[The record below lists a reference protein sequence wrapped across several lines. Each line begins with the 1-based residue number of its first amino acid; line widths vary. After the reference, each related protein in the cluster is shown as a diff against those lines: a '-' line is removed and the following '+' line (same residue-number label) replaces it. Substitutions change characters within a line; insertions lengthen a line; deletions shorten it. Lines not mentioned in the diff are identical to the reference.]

1 MSNGLSEFSSELS
14 HAAVF
19 AKTQPSKRDN
29 NFIITLPF
37 KHKTQPKC
45 SNPFLCCVL
54 LTVHSQTGNLLH
66 ILNIYLVSS
75 LHLPEGQAG
84 TERNLQNSQRF
95 SSLLVTINVAPLTS
109 APLLLLLLL
118 LLLLFPYSIS
128 GSIPGHSYI
137 LTYLLHGAESF
148 LRV

>member
-1 MSNGLSEFSSELS
+1 MFTARYEINLYIPARNGKTTLFLDYTRCIRIFNSLTYFTMSNGLSEFSSEIS
-14 HAAVF
+14 HVAFF

-45 SNPFLCCVL
+45 SNSFLCCVL
-54 LTVHSQTGNLLH
+54 PTVHFPTGNFLH

-84 TERNLQNSQRF
+84 TDRNLQNSQRF
-95 SSLLVTINVAPLTS
+95 
-109 APLLLLLLL
+109 
-118 LLLLFPYSIS
+118 
-128 GSIPGHSYI
+128 
-137 LTYLLHGAESF
+137 
-148 LRV
+148 